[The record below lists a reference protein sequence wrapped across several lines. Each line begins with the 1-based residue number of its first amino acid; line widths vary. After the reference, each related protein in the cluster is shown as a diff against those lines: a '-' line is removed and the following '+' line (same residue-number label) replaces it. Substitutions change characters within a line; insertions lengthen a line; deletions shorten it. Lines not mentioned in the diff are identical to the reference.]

1 MKKIIA
7 LLLALVML
15 VGLVACSGKSAESEA
30 PAATTST
37 DGAAT
42 EAAASADGKK
52 VVKVGITGA
61 VDTLNPFAVF
71 TTGTWATLPAY
82 YERLANYSEDNSEL
96 TPQLAK
102 GWTQVDDYTY
112 DVEIWDYITDWNGN
126 KITADD
132 VLFCY
137 DSAVASG
144 VIVGLDALD
153 SVEKTGDYTLRFNL
167 NTTEILALE
176 TVLSSVDIVSQK
188 EYEASSDNMASACV
202 GTGRYIVKEFVPS
215 SSMTLVKNENY
226 WQTDELCHFR
236 SIGEADEIHILT
248 ILEEAQ
254 LAVALET
261 GTIDVAKIS
270 TASASSFIGNDAY
283 DDFTAAS
290 TAYYYLR
297 FNLGENSVFYKNQA
311 LRQAICYAINV
322 DDIVTGTY
330 RGDGV
335 KMSTIG
341 LPSQAGYQESWDSE
355 DYYDYDLDKA
365 KQLMAEAGY
374 PDGGLTLRL
383 VVLGND
389 ICKSW
394 STIVQAQ
401 LSQIG
406 IDLQVEA
413 LDSAVW
419 YTKCISGDFDICG
432 FNVNRPHIAVNL
444 SASVGGAV
452 YYKDVETTPYLK
464 EILEDE
470 EMQQLFADACDSTKS
485 TDELINA
492 EHEMIKDKAYAY
504 ALVYP
509 IQHTYAR
516 KELNLKAPGYAQNY
530 VLVPSCFQYNE
541 K

>member
-15 VGLVACSGKSAESEA
+15 LSLVACGSKEATPETSDDGETVVGDAETVSE
-30 PAATTST
+30 
-37 DGAAT
+37 
-42 EAAASADGKK
+42 KK

-61 VDTLNPFAVF
+61 VDTLNPFAAF

-126 KITADD
+126 AITADD
-132 VLFCY
+132 IVFCY
-137 DSAVASG
+137 ETAYAGG
-144 VIVGLDALD
+144 VITGLTTFE
-153 SVEKTGDYTLRFNL
+153 SVEKTGDYTLRFTL
-167 NTTEILALE
+167 NSTQIMAIE
-176 TVLSSVDIVSQK
+176 TVLASVDIVSQK
-188 EYEASSDNMASACV
+188 EYEASADNMASACV
-202 GTGRYIVKEFVPS
+202 GTGRYKVVEFVPS
-215 SSMTLVKNENY
+215 SSMVLEKNENY

-236 SIGEADEIHILT
+236 SIGEADEIHIMT

-261 GTIDVAKIS
+261 GTIDVAKVS
-270 TASASSFIGNDAY
+270 TASASSFIDNDDY
-283 DDFTAAS
+283 DDFTASS

-297 FNLGENSVFYKNQA
+297 FNVDENSMFYQNQA

-335 KMSTIG
+335 KMSALG
-341 LPSQAGYQESWDSE
+341 LPHQTGYQDSWNDE
-355 DYYDYDLDKA
+355 EYYPYDLDKA
-365 KQLMAEAGY
+365 KELMAEAGY
-374 PDGGLTLRL
+374 PDGGLTIRL

-394 STIVQAQ
+394 STIVQAH
-401 LSQIG
+401 LAQIG
-406 IDLQVEA
+406 IDVQVEA

-419 YTKCISGDFDICG
+419 YTKCITGDFDICA
-432 FNVNRPHIAVNL
+432 FNVNAAHVANNM
-444 SASVGGAV
+444 SASVGGAE
-452 YYKDVETTPYLK
+452 YYPDASSASYIK

-470 EMQQLFADACDSTKS
+470 ELQELFAASCDARTS
-485 TDELINA
+485 TDENIDA
-492 EHEMIKDKAYAY
+492 THQMIREKAYVY
-504 ALVYP
+504 PLVYP

-516 KELNLKAPGYAQNY
+516 AEIHLEKPGYAQNY
-530 VLVPSCFQYNE
+530 VLVPSCFQYAD
-541 K
+541 

>member
-7 LLLALVML
+7 LLLVLVML
-15 VGLVACSGKSAESEA
+15 VSLVACGGKESAET
-30 PAATTST
+30 PAATS
-37 DGAAT
+37 GAAEG
-42 EAAASADGKK
+42 EAAADGKK
-52 VVKVGITGA
+52 VIKVGITGA

-82 YERLANYSEDNSEL
+82 YERLANYSQDNSEL

-102 GWTQVDDYTY
+102 SWTQVDDYTY
-112 DVEIWDYITDWNGN
+112 DVEIWDYIKDWNGN
-126 KITADD
+126 HITADD
-132 VLFCY
+132 ILFCY
-137 DSAVASG
+137 NSAIASG
-144 VIVGLDALD
+144 VITGLDAANGI
-153 SVEKTGDYTLRFNL
+153 EKTGDYSLRFTL
-167 NTTEILALE
+167 NTTEILAIEML
-176 TVLSSVDIVSQK
+176 LSAVDIVSQK
-188 EYEASSDNMASACV
+188 EYEASADNMASACV
-202 GTGRYIVKEFVPS
+202 GTGRYIVKEFIPS
-215 SSMTLVKNENY
+215 SSMVLVKNENY
-226 WQTDELCHFR
+226 WQTDELCHYR

-270 TASASSFIGNDAY
+270 TASAGSFIGNDAY

-297 FNLGENSVFYKNQA
+297 FNVGENSVFYNNQA

-335 KMSTIG
+335 KMSTIA
-341 LPSQAGYQESWDSE
+341 LPSQAGYQDKWDDE
-355 DYYDYDLDKA
+355 GYYEYDLEKA

-374 PDGGLTLRL
+374 PNGGLTVRL

-401 LSQIG
+401 LAQIG
-406 IDLQVEA
+406 IDVQVEA

-419 YTKCISGDFDICG
+419 YTKCITGDFDICG
-432 FNVNRPHIAVNL
+432 FNVNRPHVAVNL
-444 SASVGGAV
+444 SASVGGAT
-452 YYKDVETTPYLK
+452 YYGDVATTPYLK
-464 EILEDE
+464 EILEDK
-470 EMQQLFADACDSTKS
+470 EMQQLFTDSCDSTKS
-485 TDELINA
+485 TDELIDA
-492 EHEMIKDKAYAY
+492 THQMIKEKAYAY
-504 ALVYP
+504 PLAYP

-516 KELNLKAPGYAQNY
+516 QEANLEVPGYAQNY
-530 VLVPSCFQYNE
+530 ILVPSCFQYAD
-541 K
+541 